1 VYVTKHKYI
10 VMNISVTP
18 LRRKF
23 VQLYCRYH
31 TQMVWSHFSK
41 GRHFT
46 LITDQRSAKFVG
58 PEKSRQKNTK
68 LLVWRLEL
76 SQLTYTVCHRL
87 GRQHVATDAHV
98 SKTLND
104 ALDSKYTSTLRA
116 AWASWIFSYVPL
128 YPVKESSPYKWRD
141 ENHWR
146 TCAEVKPKFI
156 KPAPG
161 SLIKA
166 TRP

>member
-1 VYVTKHKYI
+1 MYVTKHKYI

-128 YPVKESSPYKWRD
+128 YPVKESSPYK
-141 ENHWR
+141 
-146 TCAEVKPKFI
+146 
-156 KPAPG
+156 
-161 SLIKA
+161 
-166 TRP
+166 